1 MHVRLTSSH
10 SLTVVGE
17 GCWLI
22 AEGTG
27 RREKGKDREEGIEG
41 GRRIVI
47 ALSCTV
53 TPAVYSKHT
62 LTEDFKLY
70 NSTTGRYY
78 TSRLMN
84 CLASVTA

>member
-1 MHVRLTSSH
+1 MTVRGVEPVAMHVRLTSSH

-17 GCWLI
+17 GCWVT

-27 RREKGKDREEGIEG
+27 RREKGKDGEKGIEG

-53 TPAVYSKHT
+53 TPAVYFTYQT
-62 LTEDFKLY
+62 L
-70 NSTTGRYY
+70 
-78 TSRLMN
+78 
-84 CLASVTA
+84 